1 VVLVAIVGVEQ
12 LPEVVFIRG
21 TETKEWSRKW
31 RISEVA
37 IASGETTHQD
47 RIARTKILSSSNNKH
62 PSEVETEA
70 ASRECKT
77 SVEIAVLAET
87 DLVEAQ
93 MLTELVLFK
102 EGLKEDINKLIPCIT
117 TRIVIR
123 CNKGNNLSRD
133 L

>member
-1 VVLVAIVGVEQ
+1 MAIVGVEQ

-62 PSEVETEA
+62 PSEVETEVA
-70 ASRECKT
+70 CRECKT
-77 SVEIAVLAET
+77 SVEIAETELA
-87 DLVEAQ
+87 EAQ

-102 EGLKEDINKLIPCIT
+102 EGLKEDITRLIPCIT